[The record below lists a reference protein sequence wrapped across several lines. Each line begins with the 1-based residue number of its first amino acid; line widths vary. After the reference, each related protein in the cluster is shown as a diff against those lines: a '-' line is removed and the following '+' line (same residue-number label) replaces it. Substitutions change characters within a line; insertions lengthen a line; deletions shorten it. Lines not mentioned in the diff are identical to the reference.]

1 MHPNYSEFLKFLL
14 ESEHY
19 NEYYK
24 YGNLTQCEYCKRTE
38 NTVDMFDM
46 GQKQNINEYSTEEIL
61 SDFLNNF

>member
-1 MHPNYSEFLKFLL
+1 MHPNHSEFMKFLL
-14 ESEHY
+14 E

-24 YGNLTQCEYCKRTE
+24 YGNLTQCEYYKSAE
-38 NTVDMFDM
+38 NTFDMFDV

>member
-24 YGNLTQCEYCKRTE
+24 YGNLTQCEYYKNTE
-38 NTVDMFDM
+38 NIFDTLDM